1 MVPIESLYLN
11 SFKKQVSTVDKLLT
25 VEKFLTVSKPSLNNF
40 DTEKPQ
46 FLTCFCSK
54 DLILTVSKTQES
66 TNKKFL
72 AVKKLLTVSKPKS

>member
-1 MVPIESLYLN
+1 ME
-11 SFKKQVSTVDKLLT
+11 KLLT
-25 VEKFLTVSKPSLNNF
+25 VEKFLTVENPSVNNF

-66 TNKKFL
+66 TVKKFL
-72 AVKKLLTVSKPKS
+72 AVKKVLTVSKRSRQFNFPKVSIFVLGR